1 MTKPK
6 QPITN
11 REQFISWLHI
21 GAPAIVRRTKRAV
34 DGATLP
40 YTAAMLERRAA
51 RLAAQEKAEA

>member
-1 MTKPK
+1 MARKP

-21 GAPAIVRRTKRAV
+21 GAPAIVRYTKREV
-34 DGATLP
+34 DGARLP

-51 RLAAQEKAEA
+51 RLAAEMKAA